1 MKGPLLS
8 LAICIGAVSA
18 PVASLAQAVP
28 IGDPEAGAEVYRR
41 ECASCHQIGEGAV
54 HRIGPHLNQ
63 IFDRGA
69 GSHDDFRYSGAL
81 ERQGRDG
88 LRWDLARLHA
98 YIENPRALVSGTR
111 MSYRGLKDEERRAN
125 LIAYLRAFS
134 DQPQNILEA
143 APTAL
148 RPEVDLSPET
158 LAIEGDLEYGE
169 YLSQECTT
177 CHQRSGANE
186 GIPGIVGW
194 PQEDF
199 VVAMHAYKEKLRPH
213 EVMQSIA
220 SRLGDEEIAA
230 LAAYFAA
237 LEE

>member
-1 MKGPLLS
+1 MKGFILS
-8 LAICIGAVSA
+8 STLCIGAMLA
-18 PVASLAQAVP
+18 PIASFAQAIA
-28 IGDPEAGAEVYRR
+28 IGDPESGAEVYRR
-41 ECASCHQIGEGAV
+41 ECASCHQIGEGAA
-54 HRIGPHLNQ
+54 HRIGPQLNH

-69 GSHDDFRYSGAL
+69 ASHDDFRYSDAL
-81 ERQGRDG
+81 ARQGRDG
-88 LRWDLARLHA
+88 LVWDLARLHA

-111 MSYRGLKDEERRAN
+111 MSYRGLGDEDRRAD
-125 LIAYLRAFS
+125 LIAYLRVFS
-134 DQPQNILEA
+134 DQPQNIPEA
-143 APTAL
+143 APTAI
-148 RPEVDLSPET
+148 RPEVELSPEI
-158 LAIEGDLEYGE
+158 LAIVGDVEYGE

-194 PQEDF
+194 PEDDF

-213 EVMQSIA
+213 EVMRSVA

-237 LEE
+237 LDE